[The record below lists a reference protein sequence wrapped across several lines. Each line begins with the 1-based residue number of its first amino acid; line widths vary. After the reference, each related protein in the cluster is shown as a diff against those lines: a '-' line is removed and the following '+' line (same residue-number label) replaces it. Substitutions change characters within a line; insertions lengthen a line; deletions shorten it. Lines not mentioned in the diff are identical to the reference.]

1 VLINV
6 PASMNRPWNGV
17 GGFYTCDF
25 FPPTPFEELSDRV
38 EVRSVRDA
46 RGRWRS
52 LRGVYEVQGEAVVGP
67 AYAVR
72 CREPGGHEGIVITGG
87 ELGVIMMGVGHPGEG
102 SPILWIANPRDL
114 PPSAQEV
121 LSGHRP
127 GGPNKLR
134 PRAGRSS
141 AD

>member
-1 VLINV
+1 MLVNV

-38 EVRSVRDA
+38 EVRKVRDA

-52 LRGVYEVQGEAVVGP
+52 LRGVYEVMGEAVVGS

-87 ELGVIMMGVGHPGEG
+87 EYGVMMLGVGDPGVG
-102 SPILWIANPRDL
+102 SPILWIDNPSDL
-114 PPSAQEV
+114 TTSAQRL
-121 LSGHRP
+121 LSNDRQDGPVRLHP
-127 GGPNKLR
+127 G
-134 PRAGRSS
+134 
-141 AD
+141 